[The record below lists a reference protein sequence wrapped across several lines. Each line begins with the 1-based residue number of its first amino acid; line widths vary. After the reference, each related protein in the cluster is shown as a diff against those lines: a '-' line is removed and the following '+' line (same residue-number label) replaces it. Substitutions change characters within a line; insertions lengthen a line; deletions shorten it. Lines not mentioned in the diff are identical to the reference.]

1 MQLERCKLFSGTL
14 FYNSRFTMSLV
25 HHVIFTRDNFLGT
38 DVFTGKIYPV
48 GSRKGKGYNIGGFIH
63 PLDELLKNAGYD
75 EILTEK
81 DRERMFNE
89 DCKKIFLESRL
100 LENIDVYT
108 DDPFHLDFYKE
119 NPQLIKSLFTR
130 RQ

>member
-1 MQLERCKLFSGTL
+1 MQLERCRLFSGTL
-14 FYNSRFTMSLV
+14 FYNTRFSISLV
-25 HHVIFTRDNFLGT
+25 HHIIFTKDNFLGT

-48 GSRKGKGYNIGGFIH
+48 GSRKGYNISGFVY
-63 PLDELLKNAGYD
+63 PLDDLLKNAGYD

-81 DRERMFNE
+81 DRDRMFNE
-89 DCKKIFLESRL
+89 DCEKVFLQSKL

-108 DDPFHLDFYKE
+108 DDPIHLKFYKE

-130 RQ
+130 K